1 MRTEEEILK
10 QIYLSIEKDGE
21 LHGKSY
27 EQVKKM
33 EICMVSHTYEQ
44 GVQDALNWVIG
55 NYDDAPI
62 END

>member
-21 LHGKSY
+21 LHGQS
-27 EQVKKM
+27 
-33 EICMVSHTYEQ
+33 YEQ

-55 NYDDAPI
+55 NYEDAPI

>member
-21 LHGKSY
+21 LHDKSY

-33 EICMVSHTYEQ
+33 ESCMISHTNKEFKMH
-44 GVQDALNWVIG
+44 
-55 NYDDAPI
+55 
-62 END
+62 

>member
-21 LHGKSY
+21 LHDKS
-27 EQVKKM
+27 
-33 EICMVSHTYEQ
+33 YEQ